1 VKKWIFIISFIG
13 NFLLDIADTNA
24 QQWIRIFN
32 GDTNFMGD
40 RIIEYYDKGYLIAGD
55 KETSPI
61 YFDGWLCKLTLMDI
75 VYGISLFRNPIP
87 WLRLLI
93 PV

>member
-1 VKKWIFIISFIG
+1 MKKWIFIISFIG
-13 NFLLDIADTNA
+13 NFLLDMADTNA
-24 QQWIRIFN
+24 QQWIRIFT

-61 YFDGWLCKLTLMDI
+61 YFDGWLCKTDINGYRLWDKSFQESDTLVKI
-75 VYGISLFRNPIP
+75 T
-87 WLRLLI
+87 
-93 PV
+93 